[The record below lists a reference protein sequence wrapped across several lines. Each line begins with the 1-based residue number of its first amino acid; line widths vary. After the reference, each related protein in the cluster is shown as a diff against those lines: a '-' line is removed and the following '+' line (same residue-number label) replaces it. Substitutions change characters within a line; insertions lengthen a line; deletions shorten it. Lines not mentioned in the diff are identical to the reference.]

1 MVNTAEH
8 LPGIQNV
15 QAVLGSL
22 QMRDTSNWM
31 LNKGIFKQINQMLSP
46 FKIDLFANRMNTQL
60 EKVHELAS
68 RPICDGNGCIQDAIE
83 QQNGVCFHSIL
94 PNNEVFV

>member
-31 LNKGIFKQINQMLSP
+31 LNKGIFKQVNQMLSP
-46 FKIDLFANRMNTQL
+46 FKIDLFADRMNTQL
-60 EKVHELAS
+60 EKYMIW
-68 RPICDGNGCIQDAIE
+68 RPNQYAMEMDA
-83 QQNGVCFHSIL
+83 FKM
-94 PNNEVFV
+94 P